1 MVGVGGWT
9 KCKGGD
15 IDKWQGKRV
24 RDKSKFSFLKVLLT
38 WHYVTS
44 TATSTVTGSHVGTHH
59 SGDKLIKLAID
70 FCEPYVLDSFLA
82 HTHQEQWSV
91 TEGDFFSEGVFSPFD
106 SFGQRSLLTNRLLA
120 ITLNKSCKRAS
131 DGYFFPLCT
140 RFLKGHETHEC
151 MQLEQ
156 RDKQIQIVP
165 VTICLI
171 RIGALIP
178 YQS

>member
-24 RDKSKFSFLKVLLT
+24 RDKSKISFLKVLLT

-70 FCEPYVLDSFLA
+70 FCEPYVLDSFLT

-91 TEGDFFSEGVFSPFD
+91 TEGDFFFRRCFFSVWFIRTTVPSDKSVACNYPKQIMQTSLRWILF
-106 SFGQRSLLTNRLLA
+106 SSLHPLSQRTWN
-120 ITLNKSCKRAS
+120 TW
-131 DGYFFPLCT
+131 
-140 RFLKGHETHEC
+140 
-151 MQLEQ
+151 MQ